1 MLFDISLI
9 FSFSVSSN
17 KYNRITSQIL
27 PVTIS
32 CLLSESLDTL
42 IRYFYRGMI
51 FLVARIVLCNTIDIR
66 NTQSNQ
72 YYKSGRYHF
81 LFCLLSRY

>member
-17 KYNRITSQIL
+17 KYNRITSQTL

-32 CLLSESLDTL
+32 CLLSESFDTL
-42 IRYFYRGMI
+42 TFVI
-51 FLVARIVLCNTIDIR
+51 FTEV
-66 NTQSNQ
+66 
-72 YYKSGRYHF
+72 
-81 LFCLLSRY
+81 